1 MNNECRPFE
10 GHVPRVIVEG
20 NALSDDEEDKIV
32 EGAVFDQ
39 IASDF
44 SLNDEISAE
53 EAGQG
58 KLVEQIRSAQKR
70 LDPSADAVSKAKQQF
85 QYFSSTFLFTMLDF
99 NTRIWRVKK
108 RWRTKFR
115 VWRALFKKWHRVQ
128 CHWVISFRSYTKIWR
143 PCF

>member
-1 MNNECRPFE
+1 MRMNNECRPFE

-70 LDPSADAVSKAKQQF
+70 LDPSADAVSKTKQQF

-108 RWRTKFR
+108 R
-115 VWRALFKKWHRVQ
+115 
-128 CHWVISFRSYTKIWR
+128 
-143 PCF
+143 